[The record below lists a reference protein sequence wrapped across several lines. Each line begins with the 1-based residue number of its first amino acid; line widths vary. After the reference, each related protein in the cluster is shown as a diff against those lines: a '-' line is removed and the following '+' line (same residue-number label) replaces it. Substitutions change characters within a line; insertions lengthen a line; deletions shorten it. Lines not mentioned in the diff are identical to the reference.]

1 MKKKYLKFSL
11 ILILI
16 LSIISIFTYLFKSKY
31 EKYNFHLEAGINAMN
46 NGLYGLALTEFKDAK
61 NIYSKSSKLNLLQ
74 NIILNYENAKKNY
87 SKKDYSKTK
96 EYLSKI
102 PNEYINYPIKVD
114 INTLKNN
121 LNNIT
126 DSKLKNT
133 INYSYPTNL
142 DEDSLVHIRIPQ
154 LNIQFDLPS
163 SLRNNYRIA
172 YYKDGITIYYNKVDN
187 KKDEGILLM
196 ISKGTNNFI
205 DGKTINIDN
214 TNFTI
219 GQTTDIGMDPKN
231 SNFSNFKSLKD
242 DLINSSIVEKTITNI
257 N

>member
-1 MKKKYLKFSL
+1 MKKKHLKFSL

-16 LSIISIFTYLFKSKY
+16 ISIISIFTYLFKSKY
-31 EKYNFHLEAGINAMN
+31 EKYNFHLESGINAMN
-46 NGLYGLALTEFKDAK
+46 DGLYDLALTEFKDAK
-61 NIYSKSSKLNLLQ
+61 SIYSKSSKLNLLE
-74 NIILNYENAKKNY
+74 NIIFNYENAKKNY

-114 INTLKNN
+114 INTLKSN
-121 LNNIT
+121 LNNVT
-126 DSKLKNT
+126 NSKLKNT
-133 INYSYPTNL
+133 TNYSYSANL
-142 DEDSLVHIRIPQ
+142 DKDSLVHVRIPQ

-163 SLRNNYRIA
+163 SLRNNYKIA

-196 ISKGTNNFI
+196 ISKGNNNFI
-205 DGKTINIDN
+205 DGTTINIDN
-214 TNFTI
+214 TKFTI
-219 GQTTDIGMDPKN
+219 GQTTDTGMDPKN
-231 SNFSNFKSLKD
+231 PNFSNFKSLKD
-242 DLINSSIVEKTITNI
+242 DLINSSIVEKTITKI